1 MQEIVRELS
10 ELEES
15 LERLPADHAGEGPE
29 VPGASSIDDSESR
42 SITSDFL
49 SNPDSDS
56 VCYPTSL
63 DSAMEDNNATSD
75 KKEKLSKLK
84 NVFKDQLKELSLDT
98 VLLAG
103 AQAASHMASSTP
115 FTLGS
120 GANIKVIIY

>member
-1 MQEIVRELS
+1 VQEIVRELS

-15 LERLPADHAGEGPE
+15 LERLPADHASEGPE

-63 DSAMEDNNATSD
+63 DSAMEDDNASD
-75 KKEKLSKLK
+75 KKERLSKLK

-120 GANIKVIIY
+120 GANIKVVIN